1 MEINKKVCIGWKDR
15 KEDGMERKEGVKERR
30 RDNSSRCCS
39 ENTRGSIPSS
49 FLSSQAKWLS
59 LSMSP
64 IYSFAKISKP
74 PQSLF
79 GLQGY

>member
-1 MEINKKVCIGWKDR
+1 MEINKKACIGWKDR
-15 KEDGMERKEGVKERR
+15 KEDGMERKEVVKERE

-49 FLSSQAKWLS
+49 FLLREAKWLS
-59 LSMSP
+59 LSVSA
-64 IYSFAKISKP
+64 IYSFAKMSKL

-79 GLQGY
+79 GL